1 MKDAV
6 MGNTMSSLTGSIEK
20 MFPTQVSAIEWL
32 IGLGLMVLGTIAMT
46 AIENGQGIYFSAEMA
61 DGSKY
66 SFSTVHI
73 NQ

>member
-1 MKDAV
+1 MKDVV

-20 MFPTQVSAIEWL
+20 MLPTQFSAIEWL
-32 IGLGLMVLGTIAMT
+32 IGLGLMVLGTIAVT

-66 SFSTVHI
+66 SFSTVHL